1 MNTAS
6 QMKIAKALSIDIKIY
21 TRTAEMLEG
30 IELRTLVECN
40 MSDSTV
46 LGLQDAARKTRA
58 KISLLQ
64 AELVTLLTEEK

>member
-1 MNTAS
+1 MNTKS